1 MKYPITFRQLE
12 IFASVAR
19 QLSIT
24 RAAETLHLSQPA
36 VSMQIKQIESLIGM
50 PVLEKNGKKF
60 YLTEAGRVLRNFAEK
75 TLSSHRMLEENLA
88 ELSGALMG
96 HLRLAVPET
105 ANQFVTLLLAQFC
118 KNHSGISFQL
128 EIHNRSGLLECL
140 KENSVDLVIMGQTPA
155 GMALI
160 TQSFMKNPLVI
171 IAPPDHVLCRKQ
183 SIKLEQV
190 LQNEFVVREPGSG
203 TRIAMQRFFAEHG
216 IELKTSME
224 MPNNEAIKQAVAAGL
239 GLGIVSLHT
248 LQQELALK
256 QVKILQVEKMPIM
269 RSWYIVHSRQKILTP
284 AMNLFIQYVIQHT
297 EQIWSTKYPE
307 LRHFI

>member
-24 RAAETLHLSQPA
+24 HAAETLHLSQPA
-36 VSMQIKQIESLIGM
+36 VSMQIKQIENLIGM
-50 PVLEKNGKKF
+50 PVLEKKGKKL
-60 YLTEAGRVLRNFAEK
+60 YLTEAGRILRNFAEK

-88 ELSGALMG
+88 QLSGALMG

-118 KNHSGISFQL
+118 KNHSGIGFQL

-140 KENSVDLVIMGQTPA
+140 KENSVDLVIMGQTPS
-155 GMALI
+155 GMGLI

-171 IAPPDHVLCRKQ
+171 IAPPDHVLCLKQ

-284 AMNLFIQYVIQHT
+284 AMNLFIQYVIQNT
-297 EQIWSTKYPE
+297 QQIWSTKYPE